1 MMMASPRDPSIKQQ
15 MAASKLQL
23 DDLNL
28 QGDKARAEVSR
39 MRADLAELNLAVGA
53 AEQRLEGIDA
63 ERLREANQHLVLST
77 LRAQT
82 DAEDCAE
89 ALEDLS
95 RSAERDAL
103 TDLPKRDIMLD
114 RLTQAIG
121 DARSRGGHLAVLFI
135 DLNNFKVIND
145 TLGHGVG
152 DQVLQQ
158 AAQRMGSVIRK
169 QDTLSRYGGD
179 EFLILITDIEQAT
192 DASEVARKLTVAIG
206 MPFRIGEHVLR
217 LSASVGICVYPEDG
231 DTRELLIERAD
242 KAMYRAKRLGA
253 GSYVFHDDPVGDIAP
268 IASITHPV
276 SRFDAAVADHERR
289 TLQLREANGGLL
301 IAALNAQ
308 ELQAA
313 AERAQQQQ
321 REFLALVAHELRNP
335 LAPLLVAAS
344 LLRGSNE
351 MDLESMRKIIEEQVA
366 LMNRMVGDLLDLSR
380 SSTGKLRLE
389 FRRIELRKIIDEAIE
404 ASRPAMD
411 IRLQQIDVQLPVQPI
426 SMQGDPVRLAQ
437 ILINLLDNASKYTPE
452 GGQIQLSASVDDAC
466 VVIEVIDNGIGISAD
481 ALARV
486 FEPFA
491 QDLHATAFNGQGL
504 GLGLSV
510 VKQLTEGHRGTVV
523 VSSAGIGL
531 GTRFTLTLPLKQE
544 VGQTPALT
552 RSN

>member
-53 AEQRLEGIDA
+53 AEQRLEGFDA
-63 ERLREANQHLVLST
+63 ERLREANRHLVLSS

-121 DARSRGGHLAVLFI
+121 DARRRGGHLAVLFI

>member
-1 MMMASPRDPSIKQQ
+1 M
-15 MAASKLQL
+15 
-23 DDLNL
+23 
-28 QGDKARAEVSR
+28 
-39 MRADLAELNLAVGA
+39 
-53 AEQRLEGIDA
+53 
-63 ERLREANQHLVLST
+63 
-77 LRAQT
+77 
-82 DAEDCAE
+82 
-89 ALEDLS
+89 
-95 RSAERDAL
+95 
-103 TDLPKRDIMLD
+103 
-114 RLTQAIG
+114 
-121 DARSRGGHLAVLFI
+121 
-135 DLNNFKVIND
+135 
-145 TLGHGVG
+145 
-152 DQVLQQ
+152 
-158 AAQRMGSVIRK
+158 
-169 QDTLSRYGGD
+169 
-179 EFLILITDIEQAT
+179 
-192 DASEVARKLTVAIG
+192 
-206 MPFRIGEHVLR
+206 
-217 LSASVGICVYPEDG
+217 
-231 DTRELLIERAD
+231 
-242 KAMYRAKRLGA
+242 
-253 GSYVFHDDPVGDIAP
+253 
-268 IASITHPV
+268 
-276 SRFDAAVADHERR
+276 
-289 TLQLREANGGLL
+289 L

-335 LAPLLVAAS
+335 MAPLLVAAS

-366 LMNRMVGDLLDLSR
+366 LMDRMVGDLLDLSR

-531 GTRFTLTLPLKQE
+531 GTRFTLTLPLEQN
-544 VGQTPALT
+544 VAQTPALT